1 MLFQAGPLMMCCIV
15 TNIWQNCLTSIHQS
29 IHHPLF
35 PQSLPTYHLPQVQC
49 DASDQPLLIILHKT
63 VELWMTL
70 ELLDIDYKHLK
81 WKAIMSISIWHK
93 GFTADHR
100 VIWINMLCHWQGMV
114 QWWKGASFQI
124 QFYKADNTKL
134 LSLCLTGRVM
144 RYKLNFSPGDET
156 QWAGIWGKR

>member
-1 MLFQAGPLMMCCIV
+1 MLHSDKHLAKSSDV
-15 TNIWQNCLTSIHQS
+15 HSSIHPL
-29 IHHPLF
+29 IH
-35 PQSLPTYHLPQVQC
+35 S
-49 DASDQPLLIILHKT
+49 SSIILCFLRVFPPTICPKYSVISFYWLFYTVLPLKT
-63 VELWMTL
+63 AELWMTL

-114 QWWKGASFQI
+114 QWWKRASFQI